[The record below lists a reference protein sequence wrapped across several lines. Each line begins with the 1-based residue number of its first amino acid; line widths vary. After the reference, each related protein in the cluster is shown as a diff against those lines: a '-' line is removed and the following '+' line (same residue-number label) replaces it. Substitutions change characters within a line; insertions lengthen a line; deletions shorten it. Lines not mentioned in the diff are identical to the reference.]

1 MPRAT
6 EDRLGAVGIEFL
18 NDVTTLSPGDRPT
31 AASCLGKPFVDIG
44 PLRCLGDGGI
54 FPGMRHAW
62 RVVKGYMEPE
72 ILSWLRAEAAD
83 QLEAWKR
90 KAQDTEALRQGKK
103 SATKYILSGKVSDQC
118 FSKSLNARDVK
129 DTLPAPRLCAFV
141 RAFVKANEGAII
153 ALAAKCQAKLEQLRA
168 GGENIGANG
177 RFVLEK
183 SVYQWFLVAG
193 EIHIIDSPAGVTER
207 RHVDGAAGCYVMGIT
222 LFGRRDIRLWPRAKA
237 EEEKEG
243 VIDEPSH
250 TVGLAPGSV
259 YIGTFTGPE
268 HQAAHTA
275 VQDSLQGGHSVTLIL
290 RTSLFPYDKSR
301 GMKQVA
307 TPAAVL
313 YALVAEFAAELG
325 AAACWRLPTLEE
337 CLAQVRIE

>member
-1 MPRAT
+1 M
-6 EDRLGAVGIEFL
+6 
-18 NDVTTLSPGDRPT
+18 
-31 AASCLGKPFVDIG
+31 
-44 PLRCLGDGGI
+44 
-54 FPGMRHAW
+54 
-62 RVVKGYMEPE
+62 
-72 ILSWLRAEAAD
+72 
-83 QLEAWKR
+83 
-90 KAQDTEALRQGKK
+90 
-103 SATKYILSGKVSDQC
+103 
-118 FSKSLNARDVK
+118 
-129 DTLPAPRLCAFV
+129 
-141 RAFVKANEGAII
+141 
-153 ALAAKCQAKLEQLRA
+153 
-168 GGENIGANG
+168 
-177 RFVLEK
+177 
-183 SVYQWFLVAG
+183 
-193 EIHIIDSPAGVTER
+193 
-207 RHVDGAAGCYVMGIT
+207 
-222 LFGRRDIRLWPRAKA
+222 
-237 EEEKEG
+237 
-243 VIDEPSH
+243 IDEPSH